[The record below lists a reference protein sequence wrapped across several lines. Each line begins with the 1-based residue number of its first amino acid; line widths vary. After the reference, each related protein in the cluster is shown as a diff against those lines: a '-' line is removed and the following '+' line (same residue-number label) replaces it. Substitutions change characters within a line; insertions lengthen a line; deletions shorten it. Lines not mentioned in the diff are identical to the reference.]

1 MQYFFG
7 PMSQKTSNSSLID
20 NTPPTFSGVSTATQ
34 NTNGSI
40 SVSWG
45 GVTEAQSNPV
55 EFNIYIALGSVD
67 ATTLFVTSNLVLTAP
82 ASSSEIQ
89 VYTLA
94 DQTTYLRA
102 GQVYTFGVRAK
113 DAVGNL
119 NTNTAIAT
127 ATSLGVLE
135 EGVVEY
141 VRQLT
146 TITKSLGNISSLLV
160 AEID

>member
-7 PMSQKTSNSSLID
+7 PITQKTPNSSLAD
-20 NTPPTFSGVSTATQ
+20 NTPPTFAGVSSATQ

-40 SVSWG
+40 TVAWG
-45 GVTEAQSNPV
+45 SVTETQSTPV
-55 EFNIYIALGSVD
+55 EFNIYVALGSVD
-67 ATTLFVTSNLVLTAP
+67 ATALFVTGNLVLTAP
-82 ASSSEIQ
+82 ASASEIP

-94 DQTTYLRA
+94 DQTTYLKS
-102 GQVYTFGVRAK
+102 GQIYTFGVRAK

-119 NTNTAIAT
+119 NTNMAIAT

-146 TITKSLGNISSLLV
+146 VITQSLNNAASLIISEV
-160 AEID
+160 G